1 MKFTIEGPKFREAV
15 KSVKTSRWRHEAALI
30 IEARGK
36 GVVEVSGWSPD
47 LWIAV
52 KVQGGEVAKKGR
64 ITLNYV
70 DAAKAIAAMPGDIF
84 EVDTADF
91 HSERDKGV
99 KIETLVIQSGD
110 TAIKVTAPPV
120 YEPPTEA
127 PYPKHPTE
135 MQLHIGALAEV
146 AQFASRDES
155 RPILCTVAVQEGGI
169 YVGTDSYRLANVE
182 VPEHPTRA
190 EEFLIPRS
198 TIEAVAHLLPAKFVE
213 AKVNEADILFEYGD
227 VRIYSRLTQGQF
239 PSWRSLMPN
248 PEAYTSDIKVEDIGD
263 IVRRMATLS
272 RAVIGDATPTTVR
285 ADDGR
290 VLFQAVDPQGNEVT
304 IRADGTVDGMKESV
318 AFNPRF
324 LADFIEG
331 TNIGTMFGMDSLKP
345 WGIHEEAD
353 YCFGAKRSRII
364 MPTRIR

>member
-52 KVQGGEVAKKGR
+52 KVQGGKVAKPGR
-64 ITLNYV
+64 ITLNYTA
-70 DAAKAIAAMPGDIF
+70 AAKAIAAMSGDIF
-84 EVDTADF
+84 EVDTADY
-91 HSERDKGV
+91 HSDRQMGV
-99 KIETLVIQSGD
+99 TIKTLVIQSGD
-110 TAIKVTAPPV
+110 TAIRVTAPPG

-135 MQLHIGALAEV
+135 MQLHVGALAEV
-146 AQFASRDES
+146 ARFASNDES
-155 RPILCTVAVQEGGI
+155 RPILCAVAVQEGGV

-182 VPEHPTRA
+182 VPAYTTRPK
-190 EEFLIPRS
+190 EFLIPRS
-198 TIEAVAHLLPAKFVE
+198 TIEAVAPLLPAKFVQ
-213 AKVNEADILFEYGD
+213 AKVNEANILFEYGD
-227 VRIYSRLTQGQF
+227 VRIYSSLTQGQY
-239 PSWRSLMPN
+239 PSWRNLMPD
-248 PEAYTSDIKVEDIGD
+248 PEAYTSDIKVQGIGD

-272 RAVIGDATPTTVR
+272 RAVIGDARVAVR

-290 VLFQAVDPQGNEVT
+290 VLFHAVDTEGNEVT
-304 IRADGTVDGMKESV
+304 IRADGTVDGMRESV

-331 TNIGTMFGMDSLKP
+331 THIGTMFGMDSLKP